1 MPLPS
6 EAKAPAR
13 IAATRIARRHGTLRG
28 KRIVSIN
35 AMLRVVGA
43 KIDLERDA
51 SGKIV
56 ALRLHQNDVDRRAP
70 RIEQ

>member
-1 MPLPS
+1 M
-6 EAKAPAR
+6 
-13 IAATRIARRHGTLRG
+13 
-28 KRIVSIN
+28 
-35 AMLRVVGA
+35 VGA
-43 KIDLERDA
+43 KIDFERDA